1 MGKSFFM
8 SNFKAGSS
16 KYSNKKVIIDGITFD
31 SRKEGNVY
39 QELKLLK
46 QAGEIKD
53 FTRQQ
58 SFELIPSQYEI
69 INGKKKCVEK
79 PVQYKA
85 DFVVEHLDGEKSVV
99 DAKGMRTPIYVI
111 KRKLM
116 RYLHNINIK
125 EV

>member
-1 MGKSFFM
+1 MKPAFLK
-8 SNFKAGSS
+8 NFTAGAS
-16 KYSNKKVIIDGITFD
+16 KYQNKKIEIDGVTFD
-31 SRKEGNVY
+31 SKKEAKVY
-39 QELKLLK
+39 GELKLLK
-46 QAGEIKD
+46 QSGEIKD

-58 SFELIPSQYEI
+58 TFELIPSQYEI

-99 DAKGMRTPIYVI
+99 DVKGMRLPVYVI

-116 RYLHNINIK
+116 RYLLNINIK

>member
-1 MGKSFFM
+1 MKPAILK
-8 SNFKAGSS
+8 NFTAGAS
-16 KYSNKKVIIDGITFD
+16 KYQNKKIEIDGILFD
-31 SRKEGNVY
+31 SKKEAKVY
-39 QELKLLK
+39 GELKLLK
-46 QAGEIKD
+46 QSGEIKD
-53 FTRQQ
+53 FSRQQ
-58 SFELIPSQYEI
+58 TFELIPSQYEI

-116 RYLHNINIK
+116 RYLHKINIK

>member
-1 MGKSFFM
+1 MKPAFLK
-8 SNFKAGSS
+8 NFTAGAS
-16 KYSNKKVIIDGITFD
+16 KYQNKKIVIDGITFD
-31 SRKEGNVY
+31 SKKEAKVY
-39 QELKLLK
+39 GELKLLK

-116 RYLHNINIK
+116 RYLHKINIK